1 MKALLNVYSKIMD
14 VIDKILRVI
23 VGIAM
28 VVMVIVIFYQVI
40 LRYVFNAS
48 NIWSEE
54 LARYLMCYSVLLGAA
69 IAVRKYA
76 HLQVDFVINMLP
88 ARGRCIAVSLC
99 TLVGIG
105 FLGFF
110 CQYGIT
116 LCATTGHSISAG
128 TGLPMSVAYAC
139 LPIGSVL
146 MILMSVEVILREL
159 VKFQELGHKKK
170 GVQA

>member
-69 IAVRKYA
+69 IAVRKYS

-99 TLVGIG
+99 TLVGI
-105 FLGFF
+105 F

-159 VKFQELGHKKK
+159 VKFQELGHEKK